1 MVCVHVQTAILT
13 SKGYYP
19 VALLKQGTPIII
31 YEDGEFRSIP
41 LEFSLGKHG
50 FHRTRLNQ
58 EDEVKWNGNW
68 IPGGGFSQWTT
79 LPVGCAIHTKQG
91 PVPLIDKPRNM
102 PIFDIRMLDIQQ
114 THNLDYLN
122 EEHSKERI
130 RENVKRSVKAKYTTY
145 EVQKLSRIYESDK
158 YKYRRGRIRVMDVN
172 EPTILPCVK
181 IKAPNVIISNLIIIG
196 ESNED

>member
-41 LEFSLGKHG
+41 LEFSLGKHE
-50 FHRTRLNQ
+50 FHRTRLYQ

-68 IPGGGFSQWTT
+68 IPGGGFIQWTT
-79 LPVGCAIHTKQG
+79 LPIGCSVHTKQG
-91 PVPLIDKPRNM
+91 LVPLIDKPHDM
-102 PIFDIRMLDIQQ
+102 PIFDLRMLGIQQ
-114 THNLDYLN
+114 AYNLDYLN

-130 RENVKRSVKAKYTTY
+130 RENVKKTVKAKYGSY
-145 EVQKLSRIYESDK
+145 SVQKLSRIYESDK
-158 YKYRRGRIRVMDVN
+158 YKYRRGRIKVMDVN

-196 ESNED
+196 ETNED

>member
-19 VALLKQGTPIII
+19 VALLKQSTPIIV

-79 LPVGCAIHTKQG
+79 LPVSCSVQTKEG
-91 PVPLIDKPRNM
+91 PVPLNDKPKHM
-102 PIFDIRMLDIQQ
+102 PIFDIRMLGIQQ
-114 THNLDYLN
+114 TYNLDYLD
-122 EEHSKERI
+122 EEKTHQFYWEKPVRLRNKPIHPMENDDSLPEKIRGKHFDSWTQLAKELG
-130 RENVKRSVKAKYTTY
+130 Y
-145 EVQKLSRIYESDK
+145 
-158 YKYRRGRIRVMDVN
+158 
-172 EPTILPCVK
+172 
-181 IKAPNVIISNLIIIG
+181 G
-196 ESNED
+196 E